1 MKAMTVKTGLS
12 TLNPGQIKLMRSAS
26 YASVALAF
34 TLISLKIWAWTMT
47 DSVAI
52 LSSLADSLLDLIASI
67 ITFYAV
73 KVAVSPADAEHRF
86 GHGKSEGVSSLLQA
100 FIITASALYVAGAAV
115 IRFLAPMPINEPGI
129 GLGVMMM
136 SLVLTMGLVGFQR
149 FVVARTGS
157 LAISADAMHYKAD
170 LLTNLAVLG
179 AIFFS
184 YRLEWD
190 VLDPLLGL
198 LIAGFIFLGVRR
210 IVLDAIDVLLDRE
223 LPEEDRQRIESVVL
237 SNPEVFGLHD
247 MRTRSSGLAE
257 FIQFHLE
264 LDPNITLTEA
274 HRISD
279 EVEDEVRRAFPKAE
293 VIIHSD
299 PYGLPER
306 RDSF

>member
-1 MKAMTVKTGLS
+1 MTDKAKNS
-12 TLNPGQIKLMRSAS
+12 PLNSKQIKLMRSAT
-26 YASVALAF
+26 YASMALAL
-34 TLISLKIWAWTMT
+34 TLIGLKIWAWSMT

-52 LSSLADSLLDLIASI
+52 LSSLVDSLLDLIASI

-73 KVAVSPADAEHRF
+73 RVAVSPADAEHRF
-86 GHGKSEGVSSLLQA
+86 GHGKSEGVSGLLQG
-100 FIITASALYVAGAAV
+100 FIITISTLYVASEAV
-115 IRFLAPMPINEPGI
+115 IRLLEPTPISEPEV
-129 GLGVMMM
+129 GLGVMSI
-136 SLVLTMGLVGFQR
+136 SLALTVLLVGFQR

-170 LLTNLAVLG
+170 LLTNLAVLC

-184 YRLEWD
+184 YRFEWN

-223 LPEEDRQRIESVVL
+223 LPEKDRRRIEAIVL
-237 SNPEVFGLHD
+237 GNPEVLGLHD
-247 MRTRSSGLAE
+247 MRTRSSGLAQ

-279 EVEDEVRRAFPKAE
+279 EVEHEVQESFPKAE

-299 PYGLPER
+299 PHGLDEL

>member
-1 MKAMTVKTGLS
+1 M
-12 TLNPGQIKLMRSAS
+12 Q
-26 YASVALAF
+26 F
-34 TLISLKIWAWTMT
+34 LIRYL
-47 DSVAI
+47 
-52 LSSLADSLLDLIASI
+52 
-67 ITFYAV
+67 F
-73 KVAVSPADAEHRF
+73 
-86 GHGKSEGVSSLLQA
+86 
-100 FIITASALYVAGAAV
+100 
-115 IRFLAPMPINEPGI
+115 
-129 GLGVMMM
+129 
-136 SLVLTMGLVGFQR
+136 LVGFQR

-170 LLTNLAVLG
+170 LLTNLAVLC

-190 VLDPLLGL
+190 ILDPLLGL

-210 IVLDAIDVLLDRE
+210 IVLDAIDILLDRE
-223 LPEEDRQRIESVVL
+223 LPEKDRQRIEAIVL
-237 SNPEVFGLHD
+237 GHPEVLGLHD
-247 MRTRSSGLAE
+247 MRTRSSGLAQ

-279 EVEDEVRRAFPKAE
+279 EVEDVVQKFFPKAE

-299 PYGLPER
+299 PHGLDEL

>member
-1 MKAMTVKTGLS
+1 M
-12 TLNPGQIKLMRSAS
+12 
-26 YASVALAF
+26 
-34 TLISLKIWAWTMT
+34 
-47 DSVAI
+47 
-52 LSSLADSLLDLIASI
+52 
-67 ITFYAV
+67 
-73 KVAVSPADAEHRF
+73 
-86 GHGKSEGVSSLLQA
+86 
-100 FIITASALYVAGAAV
+100 
-115 IRFLAPMPINEPGI
+115 
-129 GLGVMMM
+129 
-136 SLVLTMGLVGFQR
+136 GFQR

-170 LLTNLAVLG
+170 LLTNLAVLC

-184 YRLEWD
+184 YRFEWN

-223 LPEEDRQRIESVVL
+223 LPEKDRQRIEAIVL
-237 SNPEVFGLHD
+237 GNPEVLGLHD
-247 MRTRSSGLAE
+247 MRTRSSGLAQ

-279 EVEDEVRRAFPKAE
+279 EVEHEVQESFPKAE

-299 PYGLPER
+299 PHGLDEL